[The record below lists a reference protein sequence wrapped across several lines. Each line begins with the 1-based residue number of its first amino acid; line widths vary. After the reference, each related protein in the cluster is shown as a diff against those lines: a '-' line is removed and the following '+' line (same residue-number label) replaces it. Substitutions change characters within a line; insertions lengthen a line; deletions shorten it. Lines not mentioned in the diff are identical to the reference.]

1 MSVNSE
7 KGSSKADTLIKVVL
21 VFFIS
26 LLSFSVGTF
35 VGHQF
40 SKSEQRRMALEGEF
54 KAERSVASANA
65 EDGEKIS
72 EKEVESLTEEF
83 VNKEKAG
90 AHEPVDT
97 SENEVSEHTEA
108 KPAATEADGYKAYPR
123 GKKADAHAAATA
135 APVKADAHAAPAAA
149 HEDDHATEAK
159 AEAKADKHGAPAAAG
174 KPAAKPAKSAAHDD
188 GAHEV
193 ADKVAKGEAPTDGAK
208 ETRKPSSALPAVA
221 SSAIGKYTVQVASYA
236 EESEAKN
243 HAATLKGKGWS
254 AFYVPATVQGRTWYR
269 VSVGIYDSNKSA
281 TEARSQF
288 MKDTSSKSAL
298 VQKIVQ

>member
-26 LLSFSVGTF
+26 LLSFTVGTF
-35 VGHQF
+35 VGNQL
-40 SKSEQRRMALEGEF
+40 SKSEERRLALEGQD
-54 KAERSVASANA
+54 KAERSVASTGDA
-65 EDGEKIS
+65 DDEKIS

-90 AHEPVDT
+90 AKEPVDD
-97 SENEVSEHTEA
+97 SQEEVSEQAEHAEHKAAPDAEGYKAVPRANVKAAAA
-108 KPAATEADGYKAYPR
+108 KPAAHEEHAEEA
-123 GKKADAHAAATA
+123 KADAHAPAKT
-135 APVKADAHAAPAAA
+135 PAA
-149 HEDDHATEAK
+149 K
-159 AEAKADKHGAPAAAG
+159 A
-174 KPAAKPAKSAAHDD
+174 AAKPAPKAAAHKAD
-188 GAHEV
+188 APHE
-193 ADKVAKGEAPTDGAK
+193 AAEKVSKDEAPTDGAK
-208 ETRKPSSALPAVA
+208 EARKPTSALPAVA

-236 EESEAKN
+236 DENEAKN

-269 VSVGIYDSNKSA
+269 VSVGIYDSNKAA
-281 TEARSQF
+281 TEARAQF
-288 MKDTSSKSAL
+288 MKDTNSKSAL